1 MGYYRE
7 NKVWIPEYNSSFIV
21 MNAEGKALTW
31 QLTKGISF
39 EQVRTILEDLNNR
52 AHGLGQQI
60 QNVYIDDCY
69 KKVESV
75 FGPSIAVKLDPFHAV
90 QRITRTFH
98 KCHSLFH
105 QCLMKLRTAF

>member
-21 MNAEGKALTW
+21 MNAKGKALTW

-52 AHGLGQQI
+52 AHGLI
-60 QNVYIDDCY
+60 
-69 KKVESV
+69 
-75 FGPSIAVKLDPFHAV
+75 
-90 QRITRTFH
+90 
-98 KCHSLFH
+98 
-105 QCLMKLRTAF
+105 RTANPECVHRQLLQES